1 MVGEFAFL
9 LFIVMFLISSI
20 IIIAHFVARVI
31 NSALDPIDQSVGQS
45 AYAYTSSNGKTY
57 YLHLDKKMTKNGKVN
72 RLHYFRLE
80 QMDNAISVLPDGYTI
95 TENANGVPLLKL
107 AV

>member
-1 MVGEFAFL
+1 MSEFSFLLAMVAFL
-9 LFIVMFLISSI
+9 IGSIVIVANFL
-20 IIIAHFVARVI
+20 AKVI
-31 NSALDPIDQSVGQS
+31 NQAIEPIDQSTGQP
-45 AYAYTSSNGKTY
+45 AYSYTSSNGKTY
-57 YLHLDKKMTKNGKVN
+57 YLHLDKKITKSGKVN

-80 QMDNAISVLPDGYTI
+80 QMDNAVAILPDGYTI